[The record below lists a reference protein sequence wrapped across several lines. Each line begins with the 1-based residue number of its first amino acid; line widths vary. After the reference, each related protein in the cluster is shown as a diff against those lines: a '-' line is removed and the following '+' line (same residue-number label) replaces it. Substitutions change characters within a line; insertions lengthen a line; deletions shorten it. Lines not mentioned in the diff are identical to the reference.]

1 MRNAFRR
8 LSLRLR
14 LGLSA
19 AVAVT
24 LAVSAVAIASWLVTK
39 QQLAHQ
45 LDANLRSV
53 QASPGYVQELL
64 SLCGAELHGPEQRN
78 DTPTPYVVQVITADG
93 TACVAPGSRKLRI
106 RAADIAV
113 ARGLLGSAMHDT
125 VSEGGQR
132 MRVSTTR
139 PTVPGRLSG
148 GYAVSIAQPLDVVDE
163 PLSNLAL
170 SLLGFA
176 GVGVVG
182 AATAGIAISRGGLK
196 PVEHLTRAAELIAHT
211 QDLTVRIPV
220 DGGDE
225 IARLSRSFND
235 MTEALA
241 ASRESQQQLIADA
254 GHELR
259 TPLTSLRANIQLLAK
274 SFRSGRKLP
283 EGALDDLLDSVESQ
297 IGELAVL
304 IADLQ
309 ELSRSDAQQGK
320 ATYGVVPLHEVARR
334 AWERVR
340 PRGKE
345 VTFTSSLDEWY
356 VIADAAALE
365 RAVVNLLDNVVKFSP
380 PQAVV
385 SLELS
390 DGRLTVRDQGPGIA
404 DDELPHVF
412 DRFWRSPAS
421 RSLPGSGLGLAIVAK
436 AVQEAGGTVTL
447 RSAATQGTEAVV
459 QIPGARTPPPGT
471 TAPGSP
477 RGSQP

>member
-1 MRNAFRR
+1 MRNAYRR

-24 LAVSAVAIASWLVTK
+24 VAVSAVAIASWLVTK
-39 QQLAHQ
+39 QQLTHQ
-45 LDANLRSV
+45 LDSNLRNV

-78 DTPTPYVVQVITADG
+78 ETPTPYVVQVITSDG
-93 TACVAPGSRKLRI
+93 TACVAPGNKKLKI
-106 RAADIAV
+106 RATDIAV
-113 ARGLLGSAMHDT
+113 ARGLLGSAIHDT
-125 VSEGGQR
+125 VSASGQR

-139 PTVPGRLSG
+139 PTMPARLSG
-148 GYAVSIAQPLDVVDE
+148 AYAVSIAQPLGVVDK
-163 PLSNLAL
+163 PLNNLAL

-176 GVGVVG
+176 GVGVIG
-182 AATAGIAISRGGLK
+182 AATAGAAVSRGGLK
-196 PVEHLTRAAELIAHT
+196 PVEHLTRVAELIAHT

-274 SFRSGRKLP
+274 SFRSGRELP
-283 EGALDDLLDSVESQ
+283 QGALNDLLDSVESQ

-320 ATYGVVPLHEVARR
+320 APYAVVPLHEVARR
-334 AWERVR
+334 ALERVR
-340 PRGKE
+340 PRGNE
-345 VTFTSSLDEWY
+345 VRFTSDLEEWY

-365 RAVVNLLDNVVKFSP
+365 RAIVNLLDNAVKFSP
-380 PQAVV
+380 PEAVV
-385 SLELS
+385 SLRLGN
-390 DGRLTVRDQGPGIA
+390 GRLTVRDQGPGIA
-404 DDELPHVF
+404 ADELPHVF

-447 RSAATQGTEAVV
+447 RPAETRGTEAVV
-459 QIPGARTPPPGT
+459 QIPGARTPPPESTDTRG
-471 TAPGSP
+471 P
-477 RGSQP
+477 RGGQL